1 MTSKKKIET
10 FEELESFL
18 NKHNLSIPKE
28 WKSKFKKIK
37 RKPKKSTE
45 WKDCRFCHYAATRV
59 LDCIM
64 PLIESSSFF
73 IENIHDDIKSEGK
86 VKEATKDMLKSFNI
100 SSGREFIIKLFEK
113 GLSKKGGKI
122 QYKFPIDI
130 ESSKA
135 LKLLLASKNRKK
147 DNEIIKKIKIKTK
160 KETIRTILNDSHYW
174 EIRKMFLGKP
184 IEDMENK
191 NLYRK
196 EVNEFYKSV
205 CHYIEDPKYNKDF
218 FIYYQPDA
226 KKFWNDYWNLYL
238 KVR

>member
-59 LDCIM
+59 VDCLD
-64 PLIESSSFF
+64 PLLKSAEFVLG
-73 IENIHDDIKSEGK
+73 NITDDFKSESIN
-86 VKEATKDMLKSFNI
+86 KETAKDVVTTLKT
-100 SSGREFIIKLFEK
+100 SSRIEFINKLFAK

-122 QYKFPIDI
+122 YYKFPIDI
-130 ESSKA
+130 ESSKS

-147 DNEIIKKIKIKTK
+147 YNEIIKKIKIKTK

-174 EIRKMFLGKP
+174 EVRNMFLGKP

-191 NLYRK
+191 SLYRK
-196 EVNEFYKSV
+196 EVSEFYKSV

-226 KKFWNDYWNLYL
+226 KEFWNNYWDVYL